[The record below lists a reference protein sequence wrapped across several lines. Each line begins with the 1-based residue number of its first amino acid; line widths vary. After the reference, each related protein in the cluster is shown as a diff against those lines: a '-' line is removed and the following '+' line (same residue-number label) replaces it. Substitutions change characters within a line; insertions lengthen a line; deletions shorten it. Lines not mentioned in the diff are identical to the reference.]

1 MISEYVVGLDIST
14 SCTGIAIV
22 TPTGDLVEM
31 LTHVPEGKTL
41 VEKATHFKE
50 TLRCEISS
58 RYALDPSAIFIEQ
71 NLQKFRRG
79 FSSAQVINTLA
90 RYNGMCSLVVY
101 ELFGIQPVY
110 VNVNEARKRL
120 EIKIKRGENAKEKV
134 LEWAQNASDFVWPT
148 KVLKSGPRRG
158 LEILHPKCYDMADAL
173 VTAIA
178 GLRIED
184 DARRE
189 NT

>member
-1 MISEYVVGLDIST
+1 M
-14 SCTGIAIV
+14 
-22 TPTGDLVEM
+22 
-31 LTHVPEGKTL
+31 
-41 VEKATHFKE
+41 VEKAMHFKKI
-50 TLRCEISS
+50 LRDDIAC
-58 RYALDPSAIFIEQ
+58 RYAVNPRAIFIEQ

-79 FSSAQVINTLA
+79 FSSAHVINTLA

-101 ELFGIQPVY
+101 DIFGIQPIY
-110 VNVNEARKRL
+110 VNVNEARKKL
-120 EIKIKRGENAKEKV
+120 SIKVKRGENAKEKV
-134 LEWAQNASDFVWPT
+134 FEWAQNASDFAWPT

-173 VTAIA
+173 VTVTA

-184 DARRE
+184 DTRRE